1 MTCCKCRRRGKQ
13 GRKGQPGPGG
23 LPGIAGKQAAP
34 SIFVSFGA
42 AWSGF
47 NPDYLLFNVGPD
59 YTISAW
65 YLNTPLPA
73 SYVYCALHDSTQIAM
88 SVDIPATA
96 DNTGVT
102 TQVTVYTGPPVFPVV
117 ASSSQTLVMTA
128 PLEMQTITFPV
139 AKGDLVWVGNVPL
152 DPPEPD
158 FNQMVCVQ
166 VLLTLY

>member
-34 SIFVSFGA
+34 SILVSFGA

-65 YLNTPLPA
+65 YLSPLLPA
-73 SYVYCALHDSTQIAM
+73 SYVSCPLPASPQTARG
-88 SVDIPATA
+88 VDTPATA
-96 DNTGVT
+96 DNTG
-102 TQVTVYTGPPVFPVV
+102 
-117 ASSSQTLVMTA
+117 
-128 PLEMQTITFPV
+128 
-139 AKGDLVWVGNVPL
+139 
-152 DPPEPD
+152 
-158 FNQMVCVQ
+158 
-166 VLLTLY
+166 